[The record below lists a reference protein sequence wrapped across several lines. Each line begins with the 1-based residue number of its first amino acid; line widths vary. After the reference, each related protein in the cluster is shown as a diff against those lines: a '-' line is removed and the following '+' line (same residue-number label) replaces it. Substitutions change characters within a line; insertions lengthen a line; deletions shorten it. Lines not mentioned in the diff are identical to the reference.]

1 MHPHRIVGKII
12 CVQSCETFVIEC
24 IEFYALFIV
33 YTVQVIED
41 IHGSLQPEDTEL
53 PTKLGHYN
61 ADCDDLWSPKKIQP
75 YVFPETCGKKIR
87 YGTV

>member
-1 MHPHRIVGKII
+1 VYEAVKHLLLNVLSFMHFFII
-12 CVQSCETFVIEC
+12 
-24 IEFYALFIV
+24 YL
-33 YTVQVIED
+33 VQVIED
-41 IHGSLQPEDTEL
+41 IHGSLQPEEAEP

-75 YVFPETCGKKIR
+75 YIFPETCGKKTL